1 MTDSPFRS
9 SKLGPDSEKMFGDLL
24 LNSARGEP
32 NDLMLEFT
40 LKK

>member
-1 MTDSPFRS
+1 MIDAPLRN
-9 SKLGPDSEKMFGDLL
+9 SKLGPDSEKKFGDFLL
-24 LNSARGEP
+24 SNARGEP